1 MRHGLDFNRM
11 DGTVAHNAHGIIV
24 FGHFAT
30 SGAELCGNGLHM
42 FRNHI
47 VQGHI
52 TAGNSCANHI
62 APRFNLVRND
72 GIRATMQLLDATN
85 LDNIRTGT
93 VHISTHHVQAVGKVY
108 NMRLTGNVFQNGQ
121 ALRFHSG
128 QHGVHGGANGNRIKK
143 DMAPSQVLCTNTD
156 HAVFNGI
163 IGTHSGKGFQV
174 LVNRARSQIAATGHG
189 NLTGTKAAQQRAQKI
204 ITGTHL
210 AGKLVRYLGAVQMGR
225 INFICAFANH
235 ADAGPQLAQ
244 DLEGGHNIADTGK
257 VFDGTFICRENGGRQ
272 NCHSGILGAADN
284 DIAVQGLAP
293 MNHKLFQAATLLLG

>member
-52 TAGNSCANHI
+52 AAGNSCANHI

-93 VHISTHHVQAVGKVY
+93 VHISTHHVQAVGKIY

-163 IGTHSGKGFQV
+163 IGTHSGKSFQV

-244 DLEGGHNIADTGK
+244 NLEGGQH
-257 VFDGTFICRENGGRQ
+257 R
-272 NCHSGILGAADN
+272 
-284 DIAVQGLAP
+284 
-293 MNHKLFQAATLLLG
+293 